1 MCRNRF
7 TDRYQPAGGSTLAPD
22 RDGRTGRIKVLLD
35 ANALM
40 MPAQFQ
46 IDLFDELRML
56 IGGFEPVVL
65 SSVIYEL
72 EGLSQDK
79 GRDGAA
85 ARCGLALGRE
95 CTIADCGDL
104 ESRSVDAQII
114 EYAAQTG
121 CMVVT
126 NDRRVRDA
134 LFTRGIG
141 VISMRKR
148 KKLELL
154 RR

>member
-1 MCRNRF
+1 M
-7 TDRYQPAGGSTLAPD
+7 
-22 RDGRTGRIKVLLD
+22 KVLLD

-56 IGGFEPVVL
+56 IGAFDPVILPGVL
-65 SSVIYEL
+65 QEL
-72 EGLSQDK
+72 NGLTRAK

-85 ARCGLALGRE
+85 ARCALTFVE
-95 CTIADCGDL
+95 KCTIVQNADLKSG
-104 ESRSVDAQII
+104 SVDAQVV
-114 EYAAQTG
+114 EYAAQNK
-121 CMVVT
+121 CLVVT

-134 LFTRGIG
+134 LFAEGIG
-141 VISMRKR
+141 VISLRNQ
-148 KKLELL
+148 KKLEIL

>member
-1 MCRNRF
+1 
-7 TDRYQPAGGSTLAPD
+7 
-22 RDGRTGRIKVLLD
+22 
-35 ANALM
+35 M

-46 IDLFDELRML
+46 IDLFEELRSL
-56 IGGFEPVVL
+56 VGGFEPVVL
-65 SSVIYEL
+65 SSVMNEL
-72 EGLSQDK
+72 DGLSNSK

-85 ARCGLALGRE
+85 ARCGFALGKE
-95 CTIADCGDL
+95 CTIADSGDL
-104 ESRSVDAQII
+104 ESGSVDAQII
-114 EYAAQTG
+114 EYAAQMG

-134 LFTRGIG
+134 LHSRGLG
-141 VISMRKR
+141 VISMRKQ

>member
-1 MCRNRF
+1 VN
-7 TDRYQPAGGSTLAPD
+7 
-22 RDGRTGRIKVLLD
+22 VLLD

-40 MPAQFQ
+40 MPSQFQ

-56 IGGFEPVVL
+56 LGSFEPVVL
-65 SSVIYEL
+65 SGVIHEL
-72 EGLSQDK
+72 EGLSRAK

-85 ARCGLALGRE
+85 ARLGLSLAE
-95 CTIADCGDL
+95 QCTVIGSADL
-104 ESRSVDAQII
+104 ESTSVDAQVI
-114 EYAAQTG
+114 EYAVKKS
-121 CMVVT
+121 CYVVT

-134 LFTRGIG
+134 LFARGIG
-141 VISMRKR
+141 VISLRNQ

>member
-1 MCRNRF
+1 M
-7 TDRYQPAGGSTLAPD
+7 
-22 RDGRTGRIKVLLD
+22 KVLLD

-56 IGGFEPVVL
+56 IGAFDPVILPGVL
-65 SSVIYEL
+65 QEL
-72 EGLSQDK
+72 NGLTRAK

-85 ARCGLALGRE
+85 ARCGLMLAE
-95 CTIADCGDL
+95 KCTIVQNADL
-104 ESRSVDAQII
+104 IAESVDAQVV
-114 EYAAQTG
+114 EYAAQNK
-121 CMVVT
+121 CLVVT

-134 LFTRGIG
+134 LFAQGIG
-141 VISMRKR
+141 VISLRNQ
-148 KKLELL
+148 KKLEIL

>member
-1 MCRNRF
+1 VK
-7 TDRYQPAGGSTLAPD
+7 
-22 RDGRTGRIKVLLD
+22 IVLD

-46 IDLFDELRML
+46 IDLFDELRTL
-56 IGGFEPVVL
+56 LGAFEPLVL
-65 SSVIYEL
+65 SGVVREL
-72 EGLSQDK
+72 TGISRAK

-85 ARCGLALGRE
+85 ARHGLVLVER
-95 CTIADCGDL
+95 CTVVEGSDL
-104 ESRSVDAQII
+104 QSESVDAQMI
-114 EYAAQTG
+114 EYAVLNS

-126 NDRRVRDA
+126 NDRRIRDA

-141 VISMRKR
+141 VISMRNQ
-148 KKLELL
+148 KKLEIL